1 MKTKVMYP
9 KLMLNTLKV
18 MEGLTL
24 IYTPLGTLF
33 KEVSIEASMCATT
46 KEFFW
51 EGSWFI
57 MNKKSTILYSIGDLA
72 QGSFH
77 RRFHVCTNQGGLLR
91 RFLTNNEL
99 KFN

>member
-1 MKTKVMYP
+1 
-9 KLMLNTLKV
+9 
-18 MEGLTL
+18 
-24 IYTPLGTLF
+24 
-33 KEVSIEASMCATT
+33 
-46 KEFFW
+46 
-51 EGSWFI
+51 